1 MLGPGGRPRP
11 RKIGGIAFA
20 GSAGRFAGVK
30 QTVLVVDDD
39 PEICDLLKRTL
50 ETGGYRV
57 VCAANGWEALIACD
71 AHNIDAVL
79 LDILMPGMDGVTFL
93 KILRATA
100 RTRLIPVL
108 VTSVLAEEDVVGRA
122 PGDSIDAFV
131 PKGRIHEVLS
141 TLRGIFASKFGNP
154 DAGGLGDVGGMES
167 PRH

>member
-1 MLGPGGRPRP
+1 
-11 RKIGGIAFA
+11 
-20 GSAGRFAGVK
+20 VN

-39 PEICDLLKRTL
+39 PQICDMLKRTL

-71 AHNIDAVL
+71 AHAIDAVL

-108 VTSVLAEEDVVGRA
+108 VTSVLAEEDVADRA
-122 PGDSIDAFV
+122 PGQSIDAFV
-131 PKGRIHEVLS
+131 PKGRIHEVLAA
-141 TLRGIFASKFGNP
+141 LRGMLGHKLNNP
-154 DAGGLGDVGGMES
+154 DAGGGDFDPAPGTES